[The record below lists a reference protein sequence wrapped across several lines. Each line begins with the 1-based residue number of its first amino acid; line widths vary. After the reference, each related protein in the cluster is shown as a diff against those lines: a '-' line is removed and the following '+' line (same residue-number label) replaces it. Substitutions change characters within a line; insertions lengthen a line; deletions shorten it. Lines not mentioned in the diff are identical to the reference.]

1 MKRLNIFFATVY
13 ILIVSCNNNNV
24 KPDSSTDKQKQ
35 LSQKQFLQI
44 DTGSFKLNPNDKT
57 FYAICFEEHAGWCST
72 NFSNLGDAQAALDE
86 HKKQTGHTDNTISND
101 CPFAG
106 NINYDSLMIQTLK
119 YKISQDSKKDLDKY
133 LDKKV
138 NPLFFDNIRFDTTN
152 TLSKSNREFGGGANV
167 PASGMVV
174 LGGSTAGKNITV
186 SVSGQASVRITMW
199 FALAQIPAASWDVAG
214 PGGST
219 FQLNCNIVKP
229 SPLGCPEWFGQP
241 VTIQAEAINGKFPV
255 WVSFN

>member
-1 MKRLNIFFATVY
+1 MI
-13 ILIVSCNNNNV
+13 SCNSNSNSR
-24 KPDSSTDKQKQ
+24 KADALTEKRDE
-35 LSQKQFLQI
+35 LSQKQALQI

-57 FYAICFEEHAGWCST
+57 FYAICFEEHAGWCSSS
-72 NFSNLGDAQAALDE
+72 FSNLGDAQAALDE
-86 HKKQTGHTDNTISND
+86 HKSKTAHSDNTISND
-101 CPFAG
+101 CPFSG
-106 NINYDSLMIQTLK
+106 NVNYDSVMIQTLK
-119 YKISQDSKKDLDKY
+119 YKISRDSKKDLDNY
-133 LDKKV
+133 LDNKI
-138 NPLFFDNIRFDTTN
+138 NPLFHDNLRFDTTN
-152 TLSKSNREFGGGANV
+152 TSSKTNREFGGGASV

-186 SVSGQASVRITMW
+186 SVSGQASVRISMW
-199 FALAQIPAASWDVAG
+199 FTFAQIPAATWDVAG